1 MSRPINVLAI
11 ARLEDE
17 EVSAIRQVDPG
28 IAVRCSVNREDT
40 AALLTEAEVLLASS
54 RLEIDVAEARQLKWV
69 HFLAAGVD
77 QFFRC
82 RHCNHQLLW
91 DGRRLASTMPC
102 RSSTGHEPSMSLP
115 GADILITTSSGIA
128 AVPIAEYVFT
138 TMLSFVRRLPT
149 LLRAQAGH
157 QWIKQNE
164 MIAGE
169 LYGHTLGIVGLGHI
183 GERVAGLARAFGL
196 RVLATRRSAAAPV
209 RGAAAAPADE
219 IYPVDRL
226 NDLLA
231 ASDFVL
237 LSTPLTGETEGLI
250 GEVQLRAMKPQ
261 ALLINI
267 SRGRVVDEAAL
278 TRALQEGWIAGA
290 ALDVVAREP
299 LDPTSPLWDMPN
311 ALVTPHISAVT
322 EPYSTRGVALFCDNL
337 RRYLAGQPLQNQLD
351 RRKGY

>member
-17 EVSAIRQVDPG
+17 EVRSIRQVDPG
-28 IAVRCSVNREDT
+28 IAVRCSVNREET
-40 AALLTEAEVLLASS
+40 AALLPEAAVLLASS
-54 RLEIDVAEARQLKWV
+54 RLDIDVAKARQLKWV

-77 QFFRC
+77 HFFRC
-82 RHCNHQLLW
+82 RHCEHQLLW
-91 DGRRLASTMPC
+91 DGQRLASEMPC
-102 RSSTGHEPSMSLP
+102 RSAAGHEPLMNLP
-115 GADILITTSSGIA
+115 GANMMITTSSGVA

-149 LLRAQAGH
+149 LLTAQAGH

-169 LYGHTLGIVGLGHI
+169 LYGQTLGIVGLGHI

-196 RVLATRRSAAAPV
+196 RVLATRRSAEALV
-209 RGAAAAPADE
+209 RGAAATPADE

-250 GEVQLRAMKPQ
+250 GAVQLRAMKPQ

-267 SRGRVVDEAAL
+267 SRGRVIDEAAL
-278 TRALQEGWIAGA
+278 TRALREGWIAGA
-290 ALDVVAREP
+290 VLDVVAREP
-299 LDPTSPLWDMPN
+299 LDPASALWDMPN
-311 ALVTPHISAVT
+311 VLLTPHIAAVT

-337 RRYLAGQPLQNQLD
+337 RRYLAGEPLLNLLD
-351 RRKGY
+351 RAKGY